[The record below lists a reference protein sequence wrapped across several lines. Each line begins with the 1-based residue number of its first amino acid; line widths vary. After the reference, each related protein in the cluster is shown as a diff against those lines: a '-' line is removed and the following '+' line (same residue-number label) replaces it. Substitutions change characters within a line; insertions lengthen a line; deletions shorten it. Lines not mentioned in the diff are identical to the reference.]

1 MTGPDERAELL
12 GETPERARHRTARGR
27 VAVGLVFLVLALA
40 GVFSV
45 AAATEPRSALLGN
58 RNSIRRETED
68 DLGDRASVG
77 ARRKATHH
85 RTRHRGHREAHG
97 EGEAHAEEPIEVSS
111 RVEEEVAKVTETED
125 AAEADAD
132 ADVSETS
139 ARLAESEAP
148 STAVSKDFA
157 RAAMDAVRRQ
167 RLAAVK
173 QLKKA
178 GVPVTEN
185 LLKEI
190 ERAEKKPRALET
202 DVYAIVLGGA
212 DKDKLNASDAEKKVD
227 VVGHLGEAFGAE
239 NVATHAHLTPAVVA
253 AAWPEDEAFARYAL
267 KEIRSRV
274 SSRVG
279 GDAAKTEA
287 AMRDLPWVNH
297 FTRRKEDGSL
307 DRDEHW
313 PENFDHHVGC
323 LFAHMLVWQLAED
336 AAASAAASNA
346 SAPRAAMVFESDG
359 ASGANLAVP
368 FSSLQFAVDK
378 APADFDVLFVNKLED
393 PELDK
398 RFPWRSSRVDTVV
411 DETNEV
417 TIDFFRYRNPFAAG
431 ISGYVVSQS
440 FLEKIHS
447 LIAERGADMVD
458 AWMYKLCGDSVS
470 DEDPDA
476 TFLRCYAA
484 VDRTIVE
491 KYREEHPNGP

>member
-68 DLGDRASVG
+68 RLGDRASVG
-77 ARRKATHH
+77 ARREATHH
-85 RTRHRGHREAHG
+85 RTRHRGHREAHADETI
-97 EGEAHAEEPIEVSS
+97 EGE
-111 RVEEEVAKVTETED
+111 RVEEEVAKATETED
-125 AAEADAD
+125 AAEANANAD
-132 ADVSETS
+132 GDEK
-139 ARLAESEAP
+139 ESDAP
-148 STAVSKDFA
+148 STAVSLDFA
-157 RAAMDAVRRQ
+157 RAAMASVRRQ
-167 RLAAVK
+167 RRAAVK
-173 QLKKA
+173 QLKEA
-178 GVPVTEN
+178 GVPVTDD
-185 LLKEI
+185 LRKEI

-212 DKDKLNASDAEKKVD
+212 DPAKLNASDAEKKVD

-253 AAWPEDEAFARYAL
+253 AAWPEDEALARYAL
-267 KEIRSRV
+267 KEIRRRV
-274 SSRVG
+274 SSRAG
-279 GDAAKTEA
+279 GDAEKTEA

-336 AAASAAASNA
+336 AAASNA

-368 FSSLQFAVDK
+368 FSSLQFAIDE

-393 PELDK
+393 PELDA
-398 RFPWRSSRVDTVV
+398 RFPWRSARVDTAV
-411 DETNEV
+411 DETEGV

-431 ISGYVVSQS
+431 ISGYVVSRA
-440 FLEKIHS
+440 FLDKTFS

-458 AWMYKLCGDSVS
+458 AWLYKLCGDSVS
-470 DEDPDA
+470 DKDADA